1 MFSFIRIFAFV
12 ISKAQSASQK
22 QVHTSPNALTPPP
35 LPQSGRGWT
44 ECGSG
49 PGDRLKIKIIDV
61 EPDHEYQFR
70 VIAHNKAGPSEP
82 SDPSDN
88 VICKPRFRELRLM

>member
-1 MFSFIRIFAFV
+1 M
-12 ISKAQSASQK
+12 
-22 QVHTSPNALTPPP
+22 HLPPP
-35 LPQSGRGWT
+35 PPQSGRGWT

-88 VICKPRFRELRLM
+88 VICKPRFRELLSRFV